1 MAILPVEGYRIY
13 FYGSAKGYKSTRAN
27 INLLDAASDIRAV
40 IKFYDEGSSVA
51 EDYQT
56 DDIIW
61 MHLPSS
67 MLNSVIDVL
76 RNEKPIFVHFAGNSA
91 FLSTSEEPIGEGDED
106 KSD

>member
-1 MAILPVEGYRIY
+1 MAILPVEGYRVY
-13 FYGSAKGYKSTRAN
+13 FYGSAQGYKSTRAN

-40 IKFYDEGSSVA
+40 IKFYDEGA
-51 EDYQT
+51 TIGEDYQT
-56 DDIIW
+56 ENMVW

-67 MLNSVIDVL
+67 MLDSVIDVL
-76 RNEKPIFVHFAGNSA
+76 RNEKPIFVHFAGSST